1 MLALIAGSG
10 DLPPALLARLPQ
22 RPLICA
28 LAGFTPLVTPDVTF
42 RIEHLGTFLADL
54 AARGIT
60 DICMAGAVKRP
71 AIDPA
76 QIDAATAPLVAQL
89 QEAMGKGDDGTLRG
103 VIAILENAGFNIT
116 TAHDLAPDLLPDP
129 GVLAGLITPQIRR
142 DAVLG
147 EQVIADMGRSDTGQA
162 CLIRQGRVI
171 AREDAQGTDAMIGR
185 FAPGDDPLWGAV
197 DAMIGRFAPGDDPL
211 WGAVDAMGSLL
222 GDAAEWLSGADGA
235 PMDARGA
242 ILFKAPK
249 PGQDR
254 RADLPVIGPQT
265 ARGAVAAGLAGIVVE
280 AGGVIVLHPDQIIT
294 TLNRAGA
301 CFWVRPKGGA

>member
-197 DAMIGRFAPGDDPL
+197 DAM
-211 WGAVDAMGSLL
+211 GSLL